1 VEAAVMTLHA
11 YLAPLEKPRHSVRTA
26 EELNKCTDDQLRGVI
41 RDWLDRQYNTDE
53 RSKPKLLEVG
63 AVCLPLPM
71 VKVRSDG
78 PALRTT
84 SLLSTSTRSMVVKR
98 SHAAAWNPS
107 VVCGPRSADE
117 LSSRLW
123 TKY

>member
-1 VEAAVMTLHA
+1 MTLHA

-26 EELNKCTDDQLRGVI
+26 LELTACTDDQLRGVI

-71 VKVRSDG
+71 LKVRSRT
-78 PALRTT
+78 PVLRIRQ
-84 SLLSTSTRSMVVKR
+84 LLASTRMSLR
-98 SHAAAWNPS
+98 WF
-107 VVCGPRSADE
+107 
-117 LSSRLW
+117 
-123 TKY
+123 

>member
-1 VEAAVMTLHA
+1 VFSLQETETEEELDVEAAVMTLHS

-26 EELNKCTDDQLRGVI
+26 PELRECTDDQLRGVI

-71 VKVRSDG
+71 LKV
-78 PALRTT
+78 LTLT
-84 SLLSTSTRSMVVKR
+84 LT
-98 SHAAAWNPS
+98 
-107 VVCGPRSADE
+107 
-117 LSSRLW
+117 
-123 TKY
+123 